1 MIRPRSEMSPKIE
14 IDLNGPQGNAWC
26 LLGMVPNLCR
36 NYGVEVEG
44 LDGMRDLGITTA
56 KNSVGYIQEQM
67 TSGDYENLLSVFD
80 SYFGEWVILYR

>member
-1 MIRPRSEMSPKIE
+1 MSPKIE
-14 IDLNGPQGNAWC
+14 IDLNGPQGNAFC
-26 LLGMVPNLCR
+26 LLGMVPGLCR

-44 LDGMRDLGITTA
+44 LDGMQDLGITTA

-80 SYFGEWVILYR
+80 YYFGEWVILYR